1 MPFVFDTLSL
11 YKFKWLH
18 MVTCIYI
25 YNNNDNNN
33 DNNNN
38 DNNNDNNSNNDYNND
53 NNHNDNNNINNTI
66 IYIYIC
72 ICICICI
79 FIYIH
84 TAQLPEPTG
93 SGRLLELSK
102 THGHRVSELRA
113 AVHDMLGTDLQSLG
127 SWQKGLAGCSWNL
140 GVPFCCSCF
149 R

>member
-1 MPFVFDTLSL
+1 MEIECPLCLTPYL
-11 YKFKWLH
+11 YINLNGYTWSH
-18 MVTCIYI
+18 VYI
-25 YNNNDNNN
+25 YNNNDNN
-33 DNNNN
+33 DN
-38 DNNNDNNSNNDYNND
+38 NNDYNND
-53 NNHNDNNNINNTI
+53 NNNNNNDNNNINNTI

-79 FIYIH
+79 FINIH

-127 SWQKGLAGCSWNL
+127 SWQKGLAGCS
-140 GVPFCCSCF
+140 
-149 R
+149 